1 MITTSMYV
9 YGQIANI
16 VTNSYEEVITSK
28 AQFYLKSEKKG
39 IEIIEVKL
47 TDSTISVKEGDIVN
61 IPVTISSMSNNS
73 KIFYKQNGKIE
84 IVKA

>member
-1 MITTSMYV
+1 MITTSMFV
-9 YGQIANI
+9 YGQIANV

>member
-39 IEIIEVKL
+39 IEVIEVKL

>member
-16 VTNSYEEVITSK
+16 VTNSYEEVTTSK
-28 AQFYLKSEKKG
+28 AQLYLKSEKKG
-39 IEIIEVKL
+39 IEVIEIKL
-47 TDSTISVKEGDIVN
+47 TDSIISIKEGDIVN
-61 IPVTISSMSNNS
+61 IPVTISTMLNNT

>member
-1 MITTSMYV
+1 MVTTSMYV

-47 TDSTISVKEGDIVN
+47 TDSIISVKEGDIVN

>member
-1 MITTSMYV
+1 MIITSMFV

-16 VTNSYEEVITSK
+16 VTNSYEEVVTSK
-28 AQFYLKSEKKG
+28 AQFYLRSEKKG

-61 IPVTISSMSNNS
+61 IPVTISTMSNNT